1 MQTLKTD
8 GGDVN
13 LLAFGLQLSQI
24 RPLPEVS
31 MYCFF
36 LIVSFLIFNGS
47 VSQAQTSNSATDG
60 ENNSDET
67 SHIATNLNGTIK
79 ENRASFVLC
88 RIDERVVLEFA
99 RAWDKS
105 KHGIILQEALV
116 LIFRMPDDSIKA
128 VPGGHTNEAYGFT
141 FEWNQA
147 IIAIVHTHPN
157 KSNPEPQG
165 RDLLI
170 ADRFGVPMFTIT
182 VSGMYLYDP
191 ATRKT
196 IKVLDGLDWLRP
208 TSWGRYSGLT
218 NNHIASQ

>member
-1 MQTLKTD
+1 
-8 GGDVN
+8 
-13 LLAFGLQLSQI
+13 
-24 RPLPEVS
+24 

-36 LIVSFLIFNGS
+36 LIVSFLIFSGS
-47 VSQAQTSNSATDG
+47 VSQGQTSNSAAGG
-60 ENNSDET
+60 ENNSDEA
-67 SHIATNLNGTIK
+67 SRIATNRNRTIK
-79 ENRASFVLC
+79 EKGASFVLS

-105 KHGIILQEALV
+105 THGIKAQEALV

-128 VPGGHTNEAYGFT
+128 VPGGQTNEAYRFT
-141 FEWNQA
+141 FEWNQS

-157 KSNPEPQG
+157 KSNPEPKGQ
-165 RDLLI
+165 DLLI

-196 IKVLDGLDWLRP
+196 IKVHDGLDWLRP
-208 TSWGRYSGLT
+208 KSWARYSGLI